1 MSDPTPTLEQVIAE
15 VQKLDPSMKK
25 EHRYFKTAVFMM
37 AALKGVGQ
45 SDVALHKFTGFS
57 RGFLI
62 RRIKNL
68 RQAGIWVNGEFNHR
82 WYEDEIGPIEFR
94 LDVKTAEGEL
104 DEDAEPND
112 DAPAR
117 DSDE

>member
-1 MSDPTPTLEQVIAE
+1 MSDSTPTLEQVIAE

-37 AALKGVGQ
+37 AAFKGIGQ
-45 SDVALHKFTGFS
+45 SDVSLHKFTGFS

-62 RRIKNL
+62 RRIKSL
-68 RQAGIWVNGEFNHR
+68 RQARIWENGVFHHR
-82 WYEDEIGPIEFR
+82 WYDEDIGPIEFR

-104 DEDAEPND
+104 DEDSETSKGGPSS
-112 DAPAR
+112 
-117 DSDE
+117 SDE

>member
-1 MSDPTPTLEQVIAE
+1 MADSTLTLEQVIAE
-15 VQKLDPSMKK
+15 VQKLDPSLTK

-37 AALKGVGQ
+37 AAFKGVGQ

-68 RQAGIWVNGEFNHR
+68 KRSGIWGNGEFHHR
-82 WYEDEIGPIEFR
+82 WFEDDIGPIEFR

-104 DEDAEPND
+104 DED
-112 DAPAR
+112 
-117 DSDE
+117 SDLKPTAAHPDL